1 MWRAVAREVPA
12 GGGGATAQPVGVFLG
27 PPPPPTVS
35 GTCGR
40 HGTRRPPGTDPDQQ
54 GFVPST
60 FPVASVLRPCPRPCP
75 PLPLPALSLY
85 LDPSLSQDLALHP
98 PPVSSSRT
106 SSGLPVRRLRTFPQS
121 WTKNHLP
128 RTLQEKGVLPEPR
141 FQEHAVET
149 GRPESLGSTVPGGMP
164 SGCGADRPPCSAAS
178 GSAART
184 PTRTAGWGRGRRK
197 AAPTTGRGPG
207 RGHRAPV
214 HTAGATELGA
224 EVTAEAPGRGGGPP
238 VPQHLS
244 SRRGPKGPLGT
255 VGPSPR
261 PGPDTV
267 TQAEPVT
274 PPPEGSSLFGVLK
287 QQTGSDPH
295 TPPARQ
301 PATSAAGSG
310 VDRAG
315 GGCQAPRPGRD
326 RATCAPQGA
335 RPLAPPGDRRIR
347 SHPRRS
353 GCTVAGPIPER

>member
-35 GTCGR
+35 GSCGR

-184 PTRTAGWGRGRRK
+184 PTRTAGWGRGG
-197 AAPTTGRGPG
+197 AAR
-207 RGHRAPV
+207 V
-214 HTAGATELGA
+214 HL
-224 EVTAEAPGRGGGPP
+224 PRGGGRAAATGRLSTPQ
-238 VPQHLS
+238 VPRSWVLRLRRRPRDGAGGLLS
-244 SRRGPKGPLGT
+244 LS
-255 VGPSPR
+255 
-261 PGPDTV
+261 
-267 TQAEPVT
+267 
-274 PPPEGSSLFGVLK
+274 
-287 QQTGSDPH
+287 
-295 TPPARQ
+295 
-301 PATSAAGSG
+301 TSAAG
-310 VDRAG
+310 V
-315 GGCQAPRPGRD
+315 APRGPW
-326 RATCAPQGA
+326 A
-335 RPLAPPGDRRIR
+335 RSAQALTLAPTP
-347 SHPRRS
+347 SHRLSP
-353 GCTVAGPIPER
+353 

>member
-184 PTRTAGWGRGRRK
+184 PTRTAGWGRGGTAR
-197 AAPTTGRGPG
+197 
-207 RGHRAPV
+207 V
-214 HTAGATELGA
+214 HL
-224 EVTAEAPGRGGGPP
+224 PRGGGRAAATGRLSTLR
-238 VPQHLS
+238 VPR
-244 SRRGPKGPLGT
+244 SRALRLRRR
-255 VGPSPR
+255 PR
-261 PGPDTV
+261 DG
-267 TQAEPVT
+267 
-274 PPPEGSSLFGVLK
+274 
-287 QQTGSDPH
+287 
-295 TPPARQ
+295 
-301 PATSAAGSG
+301 
-310 VDRAG
+310 AG
-315 GGCQAPRPGRD
+315 GGASCPSAPQQP
-326 RATCAPQGA
+326 AWPQGA
-335 RPLAPPGDRRIR
+335 PGHGRPKPSPW
-347 SHPRRS
+347 PRHRH
-353 GCTVAGPIPER
+353 AG